1 MDAAARCCESRELR
15 SAREPAARSRRVA
28 RLLTFLE
35 ASPLPTPRPLPT
47 RCGRPSAS
55 AGRSLDAPS
64 CVARAARSTPCPAS
78 PGRQPAVAA
87 SRRRTHERA
96 SISVADLRCGFRP
109 AMVVAVGARRND
121 PPRPRPRLSAFGLA
135 ESLDQRSSQLG
146 LGGAD
151 GGAYRG
157 AISGGLNGPA
167 LSAPACLQPSRA
179 RLNTAAS
186 SLPAAWLRLARQQS
200 HARWRR
206 LLRATIGRSPVFRL
220 FDSAVAVAA
229 AVPADLQRGCS
240 LARAGVQQA
249 CGRSVG

>member
-1 MDAAARCCESRELR
+1 VLR
-15 SAREPAARSRRVA
+15 
-28 RLLTFLE
+28 
-35 ASPLPTPRPLPT
+35 
-47 RCGRPSAS
+47 
-55 AGRSLDAPS
+55 
-64 CVARAARSTPCPAS
+64 VARAALGPRAGSTQPPRRSAVDVFGGLAAQHLARFQQGAGARRRARADRSTPRPAS
-78 PGRQPAVAA
+78 RGQLA
-87 SRRRTHERA
+87 RRP
-96 SISVADLRCGFRP
+96 VLRRP
-109 AMVVAVGARRND
+109 AGSPPSLPQGGAHTNEPRSRLRICAAACRRLSR
-121 PPRPRPRLSAFGLA
+121 PAPVRRVTTLLALPRPRLSASGLGRVVGPALLATRPFGL
-135 ESLDQRSSQLG
+135 G
-146 LGGAD
+146 